1 MHAVHE
7 FLAKPQTKAGARRAT
22 FQPLELV
29 EDRLSL
35 SDVNAWA
42 LVVDLDP
49 HMLIVTYND

>member
-1 MHAVHE
+1 VHAVHE

-49 HMLIVTYND
+49 RMLIVTYND